1 MVDKKTS
8 PGAGNWIVPMQFLFV
23 VLYLTGTVHWSLWW
37 VFSPVIYLGSVFAV
51 IGVLALIYAL
61 VKAVVDG

>member
-1 MVDKKTS
+1 MADQK
-8 PGAGNWIVPMQFLFV
+8 PARNYGNWIVPMQFLFA

-37 VFSPVIYLGSVFAV
+37 VFSPLLYAGSVLLLIA
-51 IGVLALIYAL
+51 VLALIYAL